1 MNTPHVQT
9 CQECQAQIARLR
21 EEVTQLRVAL
31 GLIEPPPIEPPP
43 SLFTGADQS
52 LKYGSE
58 WHRPYSWWG
67 KDRPGDPPP
76 RIGIL

>member
-1 MNTPHVQT
+1 MNTSHVQT

-31 GLIEPPPIEPPP
+31 GLIEPPP
-43 SLFTGADQS
+43 SLFVDPGPRHVRVE
-52 LKYGSE
+52 Y
-58 WHRPYSWWG
+58 
-67 KDRPGDPPP
+67 DRPGNLPP

>member
-1 MNTPHVQT
+1 MNTSHVQT

-31 GLIEPPPIEPPP
+31 GLIEPPP
-43 SLFTGADQS
+43 SLFVGPG
-52 LKYGSE
+52 LRHVRVEY
-58 WHRPYSWWG
+58 
-67 KDRPGDPPP
+67 DRPGNPPP